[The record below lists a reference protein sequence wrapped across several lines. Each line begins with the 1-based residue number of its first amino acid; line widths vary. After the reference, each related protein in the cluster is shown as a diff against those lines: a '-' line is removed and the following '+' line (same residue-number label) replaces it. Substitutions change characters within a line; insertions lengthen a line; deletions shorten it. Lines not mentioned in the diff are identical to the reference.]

1 MPEEPVEA
9 TAATVADSVAT
20 AAENAAQTAGTA
32 IENVAQTV
40 GDAAGTAV
48 DAVAGTVENAVQTVV
63 AVDEPSSCTGPI
75 CPYKV
80 LGGIALAVVVVV
92 ALVVILRRCR
102 KGRSCGCCGD
112 APVAKDGKMIE
123 IYVGNISYAMTDD
136 QLRKEF
142 ERFGVVKSA
151 RVIGHRAS
159 GKSKGF
165 GFVEMPHAKEADIAI
180 KNLNNREVMGRKLR
194 VNVSRHPI
202 PKS

>member
-1 MPEEPVEA
+1 MEDTQNPVA
-9 TAATVADSVAT
+9 PAAATDAASAGNEPSPPDTPQTPANSADQTSTNST
-20 AAENAAQTAGTA
+20 APEITTAENPPANPGSSDGEKGNGKTGLY
-32 IENVAQTV
+32 V
-40 GDAAGTAV
+40 GI
-48 DAVAGTVENAVQTVV
+48 VV
-63 AVDEPSSCTGPI
+63 
-75 CPYKV
+75 
-80 LGGIALAVVVVV
+80 AVVVVLAIV
-92 ALVVILRRCR
+92 ACIVRRCR
-102 KGRSCGCCGD
+102 KGCSCGCSKG
-112 APVAKDGKMIE
+112 AASAKDGKMIE

-180 KNLNNREVMGRKLR
+180 RNLNNREVMGRKLR

-202 PKS
+202 PKA